1 MDADQ
6 KKLIEETLKSDYFN
20 RSLEIEI
27 QKKAFEIL
35 KRYKWIG
42 ALIAL
47 IIVLINAYFGIE
59 IKDFYK
65 SKMELEKSAQEL
77 KSEAARLQQF
87 YQFQT
92 EKASLREE
100 IEIER
105 DKVNAEKAKFQE
117 EQFKSIKSDAENA
130 VVRNQAQIEE
140 LKEISESIS
149 ADYNSLNSE
158 VEGNLSAL
166 NKDRVLWEEKS
177 WQIVRNS
184 STIFAYVERGGEEGD
199 WDYHPKTFI
208 LPYSSNKI
216 KLIFKKYDE
225 KDTTEANG
233 EKRNYKVATVI
244 MQVTDPNGGQ
254 IFDGALYLSEHS
266 PEDIP
271 NTEHQIT
278 LNYVYTP
285 PNIHGLAWP
294 FIGIIPDFAVLG
306 LSLKNPDTFLNVSP
320 GMTTTG
326 D

>member
-6 KKLIEETLKSDYFN
+6 KKLIEEALNSDFFD
-20 RSLEIEI
+20 RSLEIEV

-47 IIVLINAYFGIE
+47 IIVMINAYFGIE
-59 IKDFYK
+59 IRDFYK
-65 SKMELEKSAQEL
+65 SKMDLEKSAQEL
-77 KSEAARLQQF
+77 RGEAARLQQ
-87 YQFQT
+87 YNQFLA
-92 EKASLREE
+92 EKASLREN
-100 IEIER
+100 IER
-105 DKVNAEKAKFQE
+105 ERDQLNKDKAKIQKDQFNAIKTDATGAVVKSRALVE
-117 EQFKSIKSDAENA
+117 EMKEIRKSINA
-130 VVRNQAQIEE
+130 KFNT
-140 LKEISESIS
+140 
-149 ADYNSLNSE
+149 LNSE
-158 VEGNLSAL
+158 VEENLSAL

-177 WQIVRNS
+177 WEIVRNS

-199 WDYHPKTFI
+199 WDYHPKTFT

-216 KLIFKKYDE
+216 KLIFKKFDE

-233 EKRNYKVATVI
+233 EKREYKVATVI
-244 MQVTDPNGGQ
+244 MQVTDPDGGQ
-254 IFDGALYLSEHS
+254 IFNGALYLREHR

-306 LSLKNPDTFLNVSP
+306 LSLKNPDTFLKASADL
-320 GMTTTG
+320 TTAG
-326 D
+326 E